1 MHKRSGVRALLMLL
15 VLASLVPVAQAGP
28 RLKEY
33 YGKSDDGR
41 EFRYVRIERPPLQDA
56 VMKFY
61 RPLFD
66 PANDAYWAQRVVFE
80 KNFSLS
86 DFELRAYCVE
96 QTGGYWQCF
105 GKLTAGEA
113 CQNVWVEG
121 ERAHVTFDETK
132 LVHQMNYRTVRKGC
146 KSGMVD
152 TRSCTFARCDEYHS
166 VSDDL
171 IYRSFRTSAD

>member
-1 MHKRSGVRALLMLL
+1 MLL

-41 EFRYVRIERPPLQDA
+41 EFRYVRIERPLLQDA
-56 VMKFY
+56 VMQLY

-86 DFELRAYCVE
+86 DLNCALIASSNR
-96 QTGGYWQCF
+96 GYWQCF

-113 CQNVWVEG
+113 CQNVWV
-121 ERAHVTFDETK
+121 R
-132 LVHQMNYRTVRKGC
+132 
-146 KSGMVD
+146 
-152 TRSCTFARCDEYHS
+152 
-166 VSDDL
+166 VSAL
-171 IYRSFRTSAD
+171 M